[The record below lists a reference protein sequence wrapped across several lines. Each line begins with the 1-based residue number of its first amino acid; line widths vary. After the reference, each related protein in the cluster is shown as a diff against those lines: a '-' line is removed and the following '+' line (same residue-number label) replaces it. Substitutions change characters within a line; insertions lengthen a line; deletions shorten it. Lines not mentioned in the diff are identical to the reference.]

1 MACLAVAGGTALLG
15 VVAGFLWA
23 VAAPRPL
30 LVMTGRGTAAVI
42 NAETSAFIAGDGWY
56 CFICLAGG
64 LLSGLLRVSA
74 RGPQLRPGGH
84 DHGPGQRPGR
94 GADHALDR

>member
-30 LVMTGRGTAAVI
+30 LVMTGHGTAAVI
-42 NAETSAFIAGDGWY
+42 NAETSAFIAADGWY

-64 LLSGLLRVSA
+64 LLSGLLGYLLAVR
-74 RGPQLRPGGH
+74 RLRPGGH
-84 DHGPGQRPGR
+84 DHGPGQRAGR